1 MILLAE
7 QLHVA
12 LDLVG
17 DVRHHLDGFAEI
29 IAATLLVASR
39 EQRRTKSL
47 RKPSGKPSGQGN
59 FPAGSEI

>member
-17 DVRHHLDGFAEI
+17 DVRHHLDGLAEI
-29 IAATLLVASR
+29 IASLILLAIVD
-39 EQRRTKSL
+39 T
-47 RKPSGKPSGQGN
+47 
-59 FPAGSEI
+59 SESDG